1 MISYKSRNEGIM
13 AGEKI
18 NLIKILTTVCL
29 GLSSCRSSRIDNR
42 ISFKKSEKKMKLTEL
57 SFSELPGWNSDDPS
71 QALEAFR
78 KSCIK
83 IMNEGDFVA
92 SSQIV
97 ISASFMKNV
106 CSAIPE
112 TPISKELAKTFFEY
126 WFAPYKVK
134 TMENSSTGTITGY
147 YETELE
153 GDIQP
158 SCEYLTPIYG
168 KPYDLP
174 SNGEKY
180 LTRKEI
186 ENGKLRN
193 KAPVLFWAKNP
204 SDVILLH
211 IQGSGVIK
219 TPDGKTYRV
228 GYAGNNGHQ
237 FKGIGKILMSH
248 NIKPEGGYSMT
259 SVKSWLDANPKKAKN
274 LILENERY
282 IFFRDIDGEGPVGA
296 MGVPL
301 TPERSVAI
309 DPEFIPLGLPL
320 YLTTKDADGNNI
332 ERTVIAQDIGAAI
345 KGAIRADLFWGR
357 GKTAF
362 SKAGRQHAQGSYYIL
377 LPKDGKNFAV
387 KK

>member
-1 MISYKSRNEGIM
+1 M
-13 AGEKI
+13 AGERI
-18 NLIKILTTVCL
+18 NILKFITIVCL
-29 GLSSCRSSRIDNR
+29 GLSSCRSSRIDKR
-42 ISFKKSEKKMKLTEL
+42 ISFKKSEKKMKLSEL
-57 SFSELPGWNSDDPS
+57 KFSELSGWNTDDPS
-71 QALEAFR
+71 KALEAFR

-97 ISASFMKNV
+97 VSASFMKNA
-106 CSAIPE
+106 CAAIPE
-112 TPISKELAKTFFEY
+112 TSITKELAKTYFEY
-126 WFAPYKVK
+126 WFAPYKVQ
-134 TMENSSTGTITGY
+134 TMDNSETGTFTGY

-153 GDIQP
+153 GDVNP

-174 SNGEKY
+174 ANGEKY
-180 LTRKEI
+180 LSRREI
-186 ENGKLRN
+186 ESGKLRN

-219 TPDGKTYRV
+219 APNGKRYRV

-237 FKGIGKILMSH
+237 FKGIGAILMSH
-248 NIKPEGGYSMT
+248 NIRPEGGYSMT
-259 SVKSWLDANPKKAKN
+259 SVKSWLDSHPKQAKK
-274 LILENERY
+274 LILENDRY
-282 IFFRDIDGEGPVGA
+282 IFFRDIDSEGPVGA
-296 MGVPL
+296 LGVPL
-301 TPERSVAI
+301 TPERSIAV

-320 YLTTKDADGNNI
+320 FLETKDADGQDI
-332 ERTVIAQDIGAAI
+332 KHTVIAQDIGTAI
-345 KGAIRADLFWGR
+345 KGAIRADIFWGR

-377 LPKDGKNFAV
+377 LPKDGKHFAV